1 MSLRRTVALSR
12 QAEIHE
18 LARQV
23 SREVFTADTIAE
35 ASDLIEASNP
45 DLILLDRRFSPNI
58 ERFLHTADKIS
69 DAPIVVI
76 GSDEDADEIAALEKM
91 GAYDYLRG
99 KNDLSRLK
107 EIVERIEEQPN
118 VRTSGPCGNTPE
130 KTPDHFFAEDFA
142 AQVSLVGHSDAIKHT
157 LKMTKLV
164 AASQCNPVL
173 IVGETGTG
181 KELVARAIHL
191 LRHPPAQDSK
201 VPFVAVNCAAL
212 TANLLES
219 ELFGHVRGAFT
230 GADRDKTGLLELAA
244 NGTLF
249 LDEIS
254 EIPIDLQAKLLRVL
268 QEQTFRKVGGIKDIQ
283 SNATIIASSNRNLKK
298 EIDANRFR
306 QDLYYRLNISPITI
320 APLGSPRRKQDIPLL
335 AEYFLKTS
343 ALCPEKSGKITS
355 LTKLALEEL
364 EKYHWPGNVREL
376 RNVIERAI
384 LYETTDKIGVN
395 SIVIDPTEPCEF
407 SDGST
412 AGGIRNYSLAKAE
425 RELISR
431 ALQET
436 GWQKTRAAALLGITR
451 ATLYAKVKQYNIV
464 EKTPHAPEHPA
475 PQASSP
481 ACGEPVAAAY

>member
-23 SREVFTADTIAE
+23 SRQVFTADTIAE
-35 ASDLIEASNP
+35 ASDLIEARNP

-58 ERFLHTADKIS
+58 ERFLLAADKIS

-76 GSDEDADEIAALEKM
+76 GSDDEDADEIAALEKM
-91 GAYDYLRG
+91 GAYDFLRG
-99 KNDLSRLK
+99 KNDLIRLK
-107 EIVERIEEQPN
+107 EIAQRIEEQPN
-118 VRTSGPCGNTPE
+118 VNAPE

-157 LKMTKLV
+157 LKMTRLV
-164 AASQCNPVL
+164 AASRCNPVL

-181 KELVARAIHL
+181 KELVAGAIHL

-201 VPFVAVNCAAL
+201 EPFVAVNCAAL

-268 QEQTFRKVGGIKDIQ
+268 QERTFRKVGGIKDIQ
-283 SNATIIASSNRNLKK
+283 SNATVIASSNRNLKK

-306 QDLYYRLNISPITI
+306 RDLYYRLDISPITI
-320 APLGSPRRKQDIPLL
+320 APLASPRRKQDIPLL
-335 AEYFLKTS
+335 AEYFLKT
-343 ALCPEKSGKITS
+343 AAICPEKSGKITS
-355 LTKLALEEL
+355 LTKLALETL
-364 EKYHWPGNVREL
+364 EKYPWPGNVREL

-395 SIVIDPTEPCEF
+395 SIVIDPAEPCEF
-407 SDGST
+407 SDSST

-436 GWQKTRAAALLGITR
+436 DWQKTRAAALLGITR

-481 ACGEPVAAAY
+481 APWVTDEEPVPAAY